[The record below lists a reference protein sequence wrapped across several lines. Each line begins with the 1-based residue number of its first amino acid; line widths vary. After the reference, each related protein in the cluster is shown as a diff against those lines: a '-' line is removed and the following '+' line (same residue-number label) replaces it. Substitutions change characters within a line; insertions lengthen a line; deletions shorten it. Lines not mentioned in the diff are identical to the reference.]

1 MKIKYF
7 LLCVPFLFSV
17 GCQEINLSSAEIS
30 APETSEI
37 SAPVIPQTSEQAQTE
52 TVIQPTESAS
62 LLQSPDDINIYDAN
76 GMGENYIFSYDNQN
90 FQAFYSYDNWKI
102 IDSYKIRNNDDI
114 RIICQALKDIHPV
127 HSADMSCYRDADD
140 MAYEWIQHNI
150 AYDVLPDDSEWKSS
164 AKDVDINPDDQNKN
178 LYDMFLERQ
187 DIFSSYSEK
196 PSF

>member
-1 MKIKYF
+1 
-7 LLCVPFLFSV
+7 
-17 GCQEINLSSAEIS
+17 
-30 APETSEI
+30 
-37 SAPVIPQTSEQAQTE
+37 
-52 TVIQPTESAS
+52 
-62 LLQSPDDINIYDAN
+62 
-76 GMGENYIFSYDNQN
+76 
-90 FQAFYSYDNWKI
+90 
-102 IDSYKIRNNDDI
+102 
-114 RIICQALKDIHPV
+114 
-127 HSADMSCYRDADD
+127 MSGYRDADD